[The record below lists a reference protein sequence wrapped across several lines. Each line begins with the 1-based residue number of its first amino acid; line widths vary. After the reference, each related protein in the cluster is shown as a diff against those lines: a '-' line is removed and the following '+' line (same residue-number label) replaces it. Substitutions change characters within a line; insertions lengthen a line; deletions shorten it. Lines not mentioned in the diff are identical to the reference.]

1 MKDNEKDAS
10 ETVIEG
16 EAVIRPGRK
25 KVSSKSASRKKTS
38 ANEKPL
44 ESELSENVDTDSN
57 VDNQSKNNQYG
68 SSQIRKLFSLR
79 NISVLIVFISAIAGG
94 WIWTSNK
101 NLIPAPQ
108 ESPKLSS
115 ILDEATERLLE
126 TEKQLN
132 EFKMQINIL
141 ESEIEMLKEQ
151 IGQQTQDDT
160 LGSVS
165 SQLSQLRNMFDELDS
180 NMAPPQI
187 QTVAV
192 EELSSLKAK
201 RIIHLIEVL
210 WLDSQTGR
218 DLTTYPLVIQKLKKI
233 YADEIELYDYLGLID
248 RALSGNLSSHA
259 IMLFNLNRDLSEDM
273 GNAETSKSVSS
284 LNKNTDSEKEQD
296 EFIAQESDSFSWA
309 QYFAGLVKFQKIS
322 EENDSSKISKNKE
335 REIVTAKEGV
345 AKLSTSLKPKSI
357 ETMSEAISY
366 LTFVLDN
373 GNSELNSEQINKINF
388 YLVQIK
394 SRLQVD
400 KMIDD
405 IYQSQGILF
414 SREEK

>member
-10 ETVIEG
+10 EAVIEG

-25 KVSSKSASRKKTS
+25 KVSSKSPSRKKTS
-38 ANEKPL
+38 ANEQPL
-44 ESELSENVDTDSN
+44 ESELSENVDNDSN

-126 TEKQLN
+126 TEKQSN
-132 EFKMQINIL
+132 EFKMQIKIL

-151 IGQQTQDDT
+151 IGQQTQYDT

-165 SQLSQLRNMFDELDS
+165 SQLSQLRNMFDDLDS

-192 EELSSLKAK
+192 EELSSLNAK

-210 WLDSQTGR
+210 WLDSQIGR
-218 DLTTYPLVIQKLKKI
+218 DLTTYPSVIQKLKKI
-233 YADEIELYDYLGLID
+233 YADENELFDYLGLVD
-248 RALSGNLSSHA
+248 SALSGNLSSHA

-284 LNKNTDSEKEQD
+284 LNKKTDSEKEQD
-296 EFIAQESDSFSWA
+296 EFIAQESDRFSWV

-345 AKLSTSLKPKSI
+345 AKLSTSLNPKSI

-366 LTFVLDN
+366 LTLVLDN
-373 GNSELNSEQINKINF
+373 GNSELNPEQINKLNF

-405 IYQSQGILF
+405 IYQSQGMLF

>member
-10 ETVIEG
+10 EAVIEG

-25 KVSSKSASRKKTS
+25 KVSSKSPSRKKTS
-38 ANEKPL
+38 TNEKQF
-44 ESELSENVDTDSN
+44 ESELSENVDNDAN
-57 VDNQSKNNQYG
+57 ADNQSKNNQYG

-132 EFKMQINIL
+132 EFKMQIKIL
-141 ESEIEMLKEQ
+141 ESEIEMVKEQ

-165 SQLSQLRNMFDELDS
+165 SQLSQLRNMFDDLDS

-192 EELSSLKAK
+192 EELSSLNAK

-210 WLDSQTGR
+210 WLDSQIGR
-218 DLTTYPLVIQKLKKI
+218 DLTTYPSVIQKLKKI
-233 YADEIELYDYLGLID
+233 YADENELFDYLGLVD
-248 RALSGNLSSHA
+248 SALSGNLSSHA

-284 LNKNTDSEKEQD
+284 LNKKTDSEKEQD

-366 LTFVLDN
+366 LTLVLDN
-373 GNSELNSEQINKINF
+373 GNSGLNPEQINKLNF

-405 IYQSQGILF
+405 IYQSQGMLF